1 MTSRRFAVTFF
12 GTSIMEHLEAHS
24 AELERPYSLPDV
36 GDTVVI
42 DGHRRRGWI
51 HLVYLRL
58 QTAFP
63 AVRLDVD
70 NRGLGG
76 ATSRDVLDVVRR
88 TIRAQPAGPDLAVL
102 GVGINDVW
110 RCFQGR
116 PELAVHADE
125 FRANY
130 AELVAQL
137 SAWARRV
144 LCVSETPFGW
154 DDVLDAAAMNRQ
166 LARYNEDAAAVARR
180 HGIEVVDLWAPV
192 TSAARQLDPDLSP
205 WTDGAHLSELGDT
218 IVAREVERAV
228 SALVAAAADGTSQ
241 SGS

>member
-1 MTSRRFAVTFF
+1 MTSRRFAATFF

-24 AELERPYSLPDV
+24 ADLERPYSLPAV
-36 GDTVVI
+36 GGTVVI
-42 DGHRRRGWI
+42 DSHRRRGWI
-51 HLVYLRL
+51 HVLYLRL
-58 QTAFP
+58 QTTFP
-63 AVRLDVD
+63 AVRFDVD

-116 PELAVHADE
+116 PRLAAHPDE

-130 AELVAQL
+130 AELVEGL

-154 DDVLDAAAMNRQ
+154 DEALDAAAMNRQ
-166 LARYNEDAAAVARR
+166 LARYNEDAAAIAGSR
-180 HGIEVVDLWAPV
+180 GIQVVDLWEPV
-192 TSAARQLDPDLSP
+192 MTAARRLGPDLSP

-228 SALVAAAADGTSQ
+228 SPLIAAAADGS
-241 SGS
+241 